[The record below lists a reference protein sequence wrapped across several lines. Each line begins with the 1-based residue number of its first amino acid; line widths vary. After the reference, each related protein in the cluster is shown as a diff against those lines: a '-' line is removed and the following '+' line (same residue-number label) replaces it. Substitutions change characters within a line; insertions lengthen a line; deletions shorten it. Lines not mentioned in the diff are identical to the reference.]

1 MGVLD
6 TQATLPP
13 ARSYCCKIVFGSI
26 PKAIIIVLAI
36 IIAAYHSELYF
47 AQGTGA
53 AEDQPVLVCS
63 FTDTD
68 DDYYGY
74 RVCNNSIAAAIVAIF
89 VCNVLLIIDLL
100 IPCLNA
106 GLARLSHLF
115 GMIWSIVMAVY
126 YLITSGLT
134 ANLYVRYCDRDSGP
148 DCNDDESRFNLFPV
162 LGFFIMIAWVSNYYC
177 MLVNYACYV
186 YN

>member
-1 MGVLD
+1 MYINNIYIY
-6 TQATLPP
+6 LPQ
-13 ARSYCCKIVFGSI
+13 
-26 PKAIIIVLAI
+26 VLAI

-47 AQGTGA
+47 ARGTGA

-63 FTDTD
+63 YTDTD

-106 GLARLSHLF
+106 GVSTYKVNF
-115 GMIWSIVMAVY
+115 VIPMIFYSLLNSLT
-126 YLITSGLT
+126 YL
-134 ANLYVRYCDRDSGP
+134 V
-148 DCNDDESRFNLFPV
+148 
-162 LGFFIMIAWVSNYYC
+162 
-177 MLVNYACYV
+177 
-186 YN
+186 